1 MCIDVDIVKRNTNYT
16 KKSYIKKERFRL
28 IAVRSGTKAPPLVSP
43 STDDSKNPFNIRL
56 FIYLRTKVMVFV
68 FMHVSA
74 SSTIYP
80 ACIHA

>member
-1 MCIDVDIVKRNTNYT
+1 MCIDVDIVKRNTKYNE
-16 KKSYIKKERFRL
+16 KSYIKKGRL
-28 IAVRSGTKAPPLVSP
+28 VAVRNGTKAPPPVSP
-43 STDDSKNPFNIRL
+43 SAGDCKKPFNISL

-74 SSTIYP
+74 SSTLYP